1 MGSPP
6 ERTPAG
12 TTGGSLVALASL
24 EKSGLGGT
32 VGLAG
37 RVRLRGVSGLSG
49 RGEEVS
55 LGSESVARTPRE
67 SGRLE
72 VDETGS
78 GILDWL
84 ETFLSST
91 TSGTSWGAGGESG
104 VSWQSGGF
112 GNNFDFLPLPLCVI
126 FTG

>member
-37 RVRLRGVSGLSG
+37 RVRLRGVSGCS
-49 RGEEVS
+49 RG
-55 LGSESVARTPRE
+55 
-67 SGRLE
+67 
-72 VDETGS
+72 GS
-78 GILDWL
+78 G
-84 ETFLSST
+84 E
-91 TSGTSWGAGGESG
+91 GTGEG
-104 VSWQSGGF
+104 
-112 GNNFDFLPLPLCVI
+112 
-126 FTG
+126 TGERKTIEDQC